1 MDLYERNQNMREF
14 FNRKIDTYDETHAK
28 YMKTKKAITENLEGS
43 INKVLDLGAGTGLEL
58 IYLFE
63 KFPNAKVT
71 AIDITENMLE
81 ELSKRDFAENVTT
94 ICGDFFTVDFGKRYD
109 AVISTSALHHFL
121 EVDKERLYQKI
132 YDSLKLGGVFINVDK
147 IAASRKEEQEQI
159 KDYYKFKNERPH
171 IDTPLCIES
180 EIALLNNV
188 GFTDIEIKD
197 VDAENYKLII
207 GRKSS

>member
-14 FNRKIDTYDETHAK
+14 FNRKIDSYDETHAK
-28 YMKTKKAITENLEGS
+28 FMKTKKAITENLEGS

-63 KFPNAKVT
+63 KFPNVKVT

-109 AVISTSALHHFL
+109 AVISTSSLHHFL

-132 YDSLKLGGVFINVDK
+132 YDCLKLGGVFINSDK

-159 KDYYKFKNERPH
+159 KDYYKSKNERPH
-171 IDTPLCIES
+171 IDTPLCLES
-180 EIALLNNV
+180 ETALLKNV

-207 GRKSS
+207 ARKTS